1 MKKKKRNNGLKR
13 VGEVMDSLDSPHGE
27 FDLMESFMHNGA
39 GGPPG
44 PKASQP
50 MLTAFRNTF
59 EAVSSEHLAQEIF
72 TIGRLREYFQ
82 AWIIPKMPDPL
93 PIYIEELDYMG
104 FPMRTSFDGSPCI
117 MVRYRGAV
125 EVRAEEV
132 EATDA
137 TPSEVSPEEVSP
149 AEVMVYTDDWE
160 NDLADLPPFE
170 EEEINQK

>member
-1 MKKKKRNNGLKR
+1 
-13 VGEVMDSLDSPHGE
+13 
-27 FDLMESFMHNGA
+27 
-39 GGPPG
+39 
-44 PKASQP
+44 
-50 MLTAFRNTF
+50 
-59 EAVSSEHLAQEIF
+59 
-72 TIGRLREYFQ
+72 
-82 AWIIPKMPDPL
+82 
-93 PIYIEELDYMG
+93 
-104 FPMRTSFDGSPCI
+104 